1 MAARS
6 RISYAWERDRLW
18 RAPEFRRWAA
28 LGGLGL
34 AVVVVVLAMDAREE
48 HAADARVTR
57 SAIGVVFDATMAFRA
72 DHEGGCPPDSRALYA
87 AGYTKTLVADAWGRP
102 LRIICPGRKDP
113 RGFDVVSDGPDGE
126 PLGLD
131 RVE

>member
-1 MAARS
+1 MARP
-6 RISYAWERDRLW
+6 RKLSYAWERDHLW
-18 RAPEFRRWAA
+18 RDPTVRRWVYIA
-28 LGGLGL
+28 LSL
-34 AVVVVVLAMDAREE
+34 ALLLVLVFVVDAREE
-48 HAADARVTR
+48 RAADKRVTR
-57 SAIGVVFDATMAFRA
+57 AAIGVVFDATLAYRA
-72 DHEGGCPPDSRALYA
+72 DHDRVCPADSRALYA
-87 AGYTKTLVADAWGRP
+87 AGYTKTLQTDAWGKP

>member
-1 MAARS
+1 MEARQ
-6 RISYAWERDRLW
+6 
-18 RAPEFRRWAA
+18 
-28 LGGLGL
+28 
-34 AVVVVVLAMDAREE
+34 EE
-48 HAADARVTR
+48 AADKRVTR
-57 SAIGVVFDATMAFRA
+57 AAIGVVFDAALAYRA
-72 DHEGGCPPDSRALYA
+72 DHALACPTDSRALYA
-87 AGYTKTLVADAWGRP
+87 AGYTKTLVSDAWGKP

>member
-1 MAARS
+1 MARS
-6 RISYAWERDRLW
+6 RKLSYAWERDHLW
-18 RAPEFRRWAA
+18 RDPTVRRWVCIA
-28 LGGLGL
+28 LFL
-34 AVVVVVLAMDAREE
+34 AVLLALVLVVDVREE
-48 HAADARVTR
+48 HAADKRVTR
-57 SAIGVVFDATMAFRA
+57 AAIGVVFDATLAYRA
-72 DHEGGCPPDSRALYA
+72 DHERACPSDSRALYA
-87 AGYTKTLVADAWGRP
+87 AGYTKTFLSDAWGKP